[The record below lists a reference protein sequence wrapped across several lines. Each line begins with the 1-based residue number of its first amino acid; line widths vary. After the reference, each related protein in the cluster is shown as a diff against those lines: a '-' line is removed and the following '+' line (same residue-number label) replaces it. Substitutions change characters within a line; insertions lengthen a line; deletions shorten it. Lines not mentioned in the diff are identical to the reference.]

1 MNLGPD
7 FPVHVQQPSGEGVIL
22 EVYLESRVKCVL
34 VDWKGTN
41 YKCKLGV
48 QANGQWKGRHLTHA
62 GSRKRK
68 LSEGSASLS
77 SRQER
82 LWTQRRFTD
91 AEVLAGNAR
100 FAVHRATL
108 CAASPVSQVF
118 LFVFFKINDKFIKL
132 FRSSLIGNYHIVT
145 YCNLWISNV
154 RRSYSR

>member
-62 GSRKRK
+62 GSRTIPQERVRGSAPAANPLAARGRTYIAWK
-68 LSEGSASLS
+68 LST
-77 SRQER
+77 SR
-82 LWTQRRFTD
+82 F
-91 AEVLAGNAR
+91 G
-100 FAVHRATL
+100 
-108 CAASPVSQVF
+108 
-118 LFVFFKINDKFIKL
+118 
-132 FRSSLIGNYHIVT
+132 
-145 YCNLWISNV
+145 
-154 RRSYSR
+154 